1 MNPKL
6 ELLKSLTLPDFPSG
20 SSINFYDNKL
30 FLIGDDA
37 SHILVLDM
45 NYQKV
50 DAIHLFDSPTK
61 RISKQEKADFETSA
75 IVSTE
80 GKDYLVV
87 LGSGSRKNR
96 TSMIRIHLQ
105 PEWSFESFNYRD
117 FLKRLKEQIED
128 INIEAATMIGSKFML
143 GNRGNTEYPKNY
155 IIATDIDFWQRQQEA
170 VISISEL
177 ELTIKSETFI
187 GISELF
193 YVESQDLLF
202 FTLSSEITSNSYD
215 DGAIGDSYIGWINSI
230 THKIN
235 QAHLKLDGMI
245 NLIDV
250 AEEFKG
256 EKIEGVVACENG
268 SEFILHLISDNDQ
281 GESKLFKVG
290 VRSY

>member
-20 SSINFYDNKL
+20 SSINFYDGKL

-37 SHILVLDM
+37 SHILVLDQ

-61 RISKQEKADFETSA
+61 RISKQEKADFETST

-80 GKDYLVV
+80 GKDYLVA

-105 PEWSFESFNYRD
+105 QERSFESFNYRD
-117 FLKRLKEQIED
+117 FIKRLKEQIEE
-128 INIEAATMIGSKFML
+128 INIEAATLIGSQFVL
-143 GNRGNTEYPKNY
+143 GNRGNAEYPKNY
-155 IIATDIDFWQRQQEA
+155 IIVTDIDFWQRQEDA

-177 ELTIKSETFI
+177 ELSIDSETFI

-193 YVESQDLLF
+193 YVGSQDLLL
-202 FTLSSEITSNSYD
+202 FTLSSELTSNSYD
-215 DGAIGDSYIGWINSI
+215 DGDIGVSYIGWINSI
-230 THKIN
+230 THKVN
-235 QAHLKLDGMI
+235 QSHLKLDGMI

-256 EKIEGVVACENG
+256 EKIEGLCVEPSAHD
-268 SEFILHLISDNDQ
+268 EFIVHLISDNDQ
-281 GESKLFKVG
+281 GESKLFKVR
-290 VRSY
+290 VS